1 MDLLQMTME
10 KKLKKNAPLA
20 DRMRPTSLNHYV
32 GQLHLVGDNASI
44 ARMIRSDRLQSMIFY
59 GPPGTGKTT
68 LAEIIAQSTSMF
80 FDKLSAVTAG
90 IKELR
95 EVTKSAEDRLAME
108 GQRSLLFIDEI
119 HRFNKAQQDALLPF
133 VERGVITLVGAT
145 TENPYFEVNKALIS
159 RCLVVELKSLSD
171 DDIEVILRRAL
182 SDDKRGLGIYDVRI
196 DDDAMDYLVRA
207 SGGDARNAL
216 NALEIAVLSTKP
228 EVDGS
233 LIIDVDAMLNSIQKK
248 AALYDK
254 DGDSH
259 YDVISAFIKS
269 MRGTDPDAA
278 THYLARMIYA
288 GEDPKFIARRMVIFA
303 SEDVG
308 NADPQALT
316 VALNAFRAVEVIGLP
331 EAQIVLSQAVNYL
344 ACAPK
349 SNRSYMAI
357 ASAMEDVKRER
368 IGAIPPHLQDAH
380 YPGAKNLNRGVG
392 YLYPH
397 SYAEGYV
404 KQQYLPDNITHKSY
418 YRPKEIGDEKRLYD
432 RLVAI
437 DYFRDKSAEE

>member
-1 MDLLQMTME
+1 M
-10 KKLKKNAPLA
+10 
-20 DRMRPTSLNHYV
+20 
-32 GQLHLVGDNASI
+32 
-44 ARMIRSDRLQSMIFY
+44 
-59 GPPGTGKTT
+59 
-68 LAEIIAQSTSMF
+68 
-80 FDKLSAVTAG
+80 
-90 IKELR
+90 
-95 EVTKSAEDRLAME
+95 
-108 GQRSLLFIDEI
+108 
-119 HRFNKAQQDALLPF
+119 
-133 VERGVITLVGAT
+133 ITLVGAT

-331 EAQIVLSQAVNYL
+331 EAQIVLSQAVNLRLCTKEQSFLYG
-344 ACAPK
+344 
-349 SNRSYMAI
+349 NRVCYGGCQGSVLGRFHPTYKMLTTLVQ
-357 ASAMEDVKRER
+357 S
-368 IGAIPPHLQDAH
+368 
-380 YPGAKNLNRGVG
+380 LNRWDISI
-392 YLYPH
+392 LI
-397 SYAEGYV
+397 AM
-404 KQQYLPDNITHKSY
+404 LRAT
-418 YRPKEIGDEKRLYD
+418 
-432 RLVAI
+432 
-437 DYFRDKSAEE
+437 